1 MAKTSAAGNTKIE
14 QKDGLNFTET
24 IAHIPFGEGKIL
36 ELSTGKV
43 AKQANG
49 AVMAKVGGTVVLAA
63 VVMDSKDSEKDFFP
77 LMVDYREKFYAS
89 GRIPGGFFK
98 REARPSD
105 NESLRARLT
114 DRTLRPMFPDGF
126 KREIIIS
133 ITVLA
138 MDMVN
143 PAEMVAMCA
152 ASAAIHISDIPFS
165 QPIAGVRVGKLGGQT
180 IVNPEFTELE
190 QLDMNLIVA
199 GHADAI
205 NMVEAGMKEVS
216 EAEVVAGLETAH
228 AHIKEICAGIDEL
241 RKKVGKAKI
250 EVAPVEK
257 DADLVK
263 KVEKLAVPH
272 LKEIAKTYDK
282 KARDNRFKQ
291 AVDEIVA
298 SLGEEYAERKGEV
311 NSIFHDIDER
321 EMRRRVIKEGVR
333 ADGRKPTEIRPI
345 WCETDPLPSVH
356 GSSLFTRGQT
366 QALAVCT
373 LGTIDDMQM
382 IDDMT
387 GTSHK
392 RFFLHYNFPGFS
404 VGEAKPPRGPG
415 RREIGHGALAERAVE
430 AVLPP
435 KDEFPY
441 TIRLVVDILE
451 SNGSSSMA
459 TVCSSSL
466 ALMDAGVPLTRPV
479 AGIAM
484 GLIESDA
491 GGYAILSDIQGI
503 EDHCGDMDFKVCG
516 TEKGLTALQM
526 DIKISGV
533 TSQMLSEALE
543 QARVGRL
550 HIISKMNEAVTTHRT
565 EMKPQTPRMTLLK
578 VPTESIRE
586 IIGSGG
592 KTIRGI
598 QEITGAKIDI
608 EDDGTVYVCGPNAAS
623 SDAAIKMID
632 DILREVEEGEV
643 FTGKVLRTLESGA
656 IVELPGNKD
665 GMIHISELEHHR
677 VDKVEDVVKV
687 GDIVTVKVVEV
698 DKARGRIR
706 LSRKALLPRPDGSAP
721 ASGGE
726 GGGGGRDRDRGD
738 RGGDRGDRGPRPPRN
753 GGESSGPGGAARRR
767 PRPPRD
773 REK

>member
-1 MAKTSAAGNTKIE
+1 MAKAKIE
-14 QKDGLNFTET
+14 QREGLNFTET
-24 IAHIPFGEGKIL
+24 IAHIPFGEGRTL
-36 ELSTGKV
+36 ELSTGKL

-49 AVMAKVGGTVVLAA
+49 AVLAKIGGTVVLAA

-143 PAEMVAMCA
+143 PAEMVSMCA
-152 ASAAIHISDIPFS
+152 ASAAIHISDIPFA
-165 QPIAGVRVGKLGGQT
+165 QPIAGVRVGRIGDRT
-180 IVNPEFTELE
+180 IVNPTFEELE

-205 NMVEAGMKEVS
+205 NMVEAGMKEVP
-216 EAEVVAGLETAH
+216 EADVVAGLEAAH
-228 AHIKEICAGIDEL
+228 AQIKEVCAGIDAL
-241 RKKVGKAKI
+241 RAKAGKQKI
-250 EVAPVEK
+250 AFEVKGP

-272 LKEIAKTYDK
+272 LKEIAVTYEK
-282 KARDNRFKQ
+282 KARDNRVKQ
-291 AVDEIVA
+291 AAEEITA
-298 SLGEEYAERKGEV
+298 SLGEAYAERKGEV
-311 NSIFHDIDER
+311 TSIFHDIDER
-321 EMRRRVIKEGVR
+321 EMRRRVIKDGVR
-333 ADGRKPTEIRPI
+333 ADGRKPSEIRPI

-356 GSSLFTRGQT
+356 GSSVFTRGQT

-435 KDEFPY
+435 KDQFPY
-441 TIRLVVDILE
+441 TIRVVVDILE

-484 GLIESDA
+484 GLFEGEN
-491 GGYAILSDIQGI
+491 GGYAIVSDIQGI
-503 EDHCGDMDFKVCG
+503 EDHSGDMDFKVCG

-533 TSQMLSEALE
+533 TNKMLSEALE
-543 QARVGRL
+543 QARQGRL
-550 HIISKMNEAVTTHRT
+550 HIIAKMNESVGTHRT

-578 VPTESIRE
+578 VPTDSIRE

-592 KTIRGI
+592 KTIRSI

-665 GMIHISELEHHR
+665 GMIHISELEHYR
-677 VDKVEDVVKV
+677 VDKVEDIVKV

-706 LSRKALLPRPDGSAP
+706 LSRKALLPRPEGGAP
-721 ASGGE
+721 SGG
-726 GGGGGRDRDRGD
+726 GDRPERTERSDRGDRGD
-738 RGGDRGDRGPRPPRN
+738 RGGDRESRGGDRGPRPERS
-753 GGESSGPGGAARRR
+753 GEPSSGGPARRR

-773 REK
+773 R